1 MSAQAPHAPAVA
13 LTALLERVVDYAGL
27 FPPARL
33 PMGDAVR
40 AYADYRNGPQAWMLG
55 RFVVPAARLEE
66 FDEAGAGVLPAAA
79 SASWAL
85 SAIVSADVEVDT
97 RSVDRFNDYHRDV
110 RHGAVHVDTVELR
123 VATPGEVQAAD
134 EFVDAFDAFLE
145 VPIEADPDALIAAIA
160 DAGAKAK
167 VRTGGLTPDAI
178 PGGRQIVRFMR
189 RCLERGVAFK
199 ATAGLH
205 HPVRGEYALTYDAGA
220 PRGVMYGFLNVFL
233 AAALMGKGADD
244 GLALALLEER
254 DASAIEIG
262 DRSVRW
268 RGHEIAAD
276 ALRAARHDAVAFGS
290 CSFREPVDELHGLG
304 LL

>member
-1 MSAQAPHAPAVA
+1 MTHPAPHAPPPPLA
-13 LTALLERVVDYAGL
+13 ALLERVVDYAGL

-33 PMGDAVR
+33 SMGDAVR
-40 AYADYRNGPQAWMLG
+40 AYAGYRNGPQAWMLG

-66 FDEAGAGVLPAAA
+66 FDEAGPELLPASA
-79 SASWAL
+79 SGSWAL
-85 SAIVSADVEVDT
+85 SATVSADAELDT
-97 RSVDRFNDYHRDV
+97 QSIHRFNDYHRDA
-110 RHGAVHVDTVELR
+110 RRGAVHVDTVELR
-123 VATPGEVQAAD
+123 VATPAEVVAAD
-134 EFVDAFDAFLE
+134 EFVGAFDAFLE
-145 VPIEADPDALIAAIA
+145 VPIEDDPDALIAAIA
-160 DAGAKAK
+160 DVGAKAK
-167 VRTGGLTPDAI
+167 VRTGGLTPDVI

-205 HPVRGEYALTYDAGA
+205 HPLRGEYPLTYDDGA
-220 PRGVMYGFLNVFL
+220 PRGVLYGFLNVFL
-233 AAALMGKGADD
+233 AAAFMRRGADD
-244 GLALALLEER
+244 GVALAVLEER

-262 DRSVRW
+262 EGAVRW

-276 ALRAARHDAVAFGS
+276 ALRESRHHAVAFGS